1 MLVNFLN
8 KGMRHAWEASNWIDI
23 CPYGEVRFPQ
33 NLVGDPNLTQGGAY
47 ASSSVNT
54 TITAAAFN
62 NPLDNRT
69 TAASAYETA
78 ANAMHTVAFANAGQ
92 TTIYANPGQSYTF
105 SGYARP
111 NGRTWVQVS
120 VNDQGSGFA
129 SAFFNLVV
137 NSPVVGTTSSNL
149 FQSIQTAVQQSGNGF
164 FLWSLNFTA
173 SSTSNSFAAPTIA
186 LSPDGVTTSYAG
198 NTSDGIFTWG
208 NTFYLQQNITPASY
222 LVPYSQLGEQPIDST
237 SVFDIWATDPGSGF
251 VPARVNY
258 NILPGG
264 LEIVGPSS
272 IGPLYMWYRP
282 QAPVLTATAFNPA
295 TAYVSGQSFQYTSVL
310 QLTSGTTQCYTV
322 NSAGTSAGQTPDT
335 NPSLFTQTYI
345 PYIFSSFME
354 WDAYSNWLL
363 AEGQAAKAQAIKA
376 VAASFLDDENDKQER
391 QAGWLMPWR
400 VNTHLT
406 SQDRGMGF
414 QNQNY
419 NLTGTAVY
427 N

>member
-1 MLVNFLN
+1 
-8 KGMRHAWEASNWIDI
+8 
-23 CPYGEVRFPQ
+23 
-33 NLVGDPNLTQGGAY
+33 
-47 ASSSVNT
+47 
-54 TITAAAFN
+54 
-62 NPLDNRT
+62 
-69 TAASAYETA
+69 
-78 ANAMHTVAFANAGQ
+78 
-92 TTIYANPGQSYTF
+92 
-105 SGYARP
+105 
-111 NGRTWVQVS
+111 
-120 VNDQGSGFA
+120 
-129 SAFFNLVV
+129 
-137 NSPVVGTTSSNL
+137 
-149 FQSIQTAVQQSGNGF
+149 
-164 FLWSLNFTA
+164 
-173 SSTSNSFAAPTIA
+173 
-186 LSPDGVTTSYAG
+186 
-198 NTSDGIFTWG
+198 
-208 NTFYLQQNITPASY
+208 
-222 LVPYSQLGEQPIDST
+222 
-237 SVFDIWATDPGSGF
+237 
-251 VPARVNY
+251 
-258 NILPGG
+258 
-264 LEIVGPSS
+264 
-272 IGPLYMWYRP
+272 MWYRP